1 MPLATSVTFNGL
13 HGVLILL
20 AVILFLVAA
29 VMAWVGHPRWASV
42 VSGGLCLFALAFLV
56 SG

>member
-1 MPLATSVTFNGL
+1 MPLATSVTFSGL

-20 AVILFLVAA
+20 AVILFLIAA
-29 VMAWVGHPRWASV
+29 IIAWTGHPRWAV
-42 VSGGLCLFALAFLV
+42 AVSAGLCLFALAFLV